1 MCDLW
6 PPVLSSLV
14 SRPRYTA
21 PHPPRATTFPKITL
35 NPGEKKKKIHQPAV
49 YTAVINTL
57 LMPVDSKIGKENLF
71 SPRPSDCPITDNIY
85 NRVNV
90 DNHLSIS
97 KDFFVYHFGFF
108 FDKAENQRLV

>member
-1 MCDLW
+1 MATRIIFARVPSTIHCA
-6 PPVLSSLV
+6 PPA
-14 SRPRYTA
+14 PRYYISENY
-21 PHPPRATTFPKITL
+21 FE
-35 NPGEKKKKIHQPAV
+35 PGRKKKKIHQPAV

-97 KDFFVYHFGFF
+97 TDFFVYHFGFF